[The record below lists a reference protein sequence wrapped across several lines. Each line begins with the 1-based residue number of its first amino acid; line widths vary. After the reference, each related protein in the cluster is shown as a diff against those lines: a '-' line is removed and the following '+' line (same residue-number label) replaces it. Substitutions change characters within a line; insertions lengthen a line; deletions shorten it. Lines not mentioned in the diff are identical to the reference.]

1 MEKWLTKKEVAK
13 ILGVSIP
20 TLDRIM
26 ARGQI
31 TYYKSSPAVSGRCKF
46 LAKDVDAYIKKL
58 KIN

>member
-13 ILGVSIP
+13 MLGVSIP

-26 ARGQI
+26 ARGNI

-46 LAKDVDAYIKKL
+46 LEADVKKYIKKL
-58 KIN
+58 KMN